1 MVQHNA
7 ETVELRTMSQS
18 RNPEACLLSTSS
30 KSINTRLDCT
40 VLLLLA
46 FAYAFN
52 GLDKSNL
59 TSVAAGSEEFMN
71 QANLTLADITNSVS
85 YYSASWVFFSFATII
100 AQRTGIKYYLA
111 AQIVLTGAICAAHA
125 AIRSRVTL
133 IALRVLLGMAE
144 AAFTGNVF
152 NLLASYYPKYS
163 LGVRI
168 GFYAGAFTMGGAFG
182 GLISYGLLQ
191 VQSAALASWQL
202 VFILEGAVTVLLGL
216 IALVVLPADLET
228 AWFLSSQQKEHVS
241 LRCAAN
247 EDPAER
253 ESVSKEDIITVL
265 KDWRMMLLIVS
276 NICLIIPVTGIAS
289 FLVLIVK
296 GMGYSG
302 PQANLMSVPP
312 FAVATVTV
320 ILVLYVSDRTRERP
334 LIAVASLAVAI
345 LGFIVVAVSKDNNL
359 RYVFLTICSGG
370 VFAPPLLSAALL
382 ANMSPNARIR
392 SVVMGVNGFANVG
405 SVIAGQIF
413 QAKYAPDYGVP
424 VIVTACLLVFSAV
437 SFLVVRFCP
446 KRC

>member
-1 MVQHNA
+1 MAEHNVQPT
-7 ETVELRTMSQS
+7 EPRTMSQS
-18 RNPEACLLSTSS
+18 SDPEARPPAPSF
-30 KSINTRLDCT
+30 KSINTRLDLT
-40 VLLLLA
+40 VLLILA

-85 YYSASWVFFSFATII
+85 YYSASWVIFSFATII

-111 AQIVLTGAICAAHA
+111 AQVVLTGTICAAHA
-125 AIRSRVTL
+125 AIRNRGTL

-152 NLLASYYPKYS
+152 NLLAGYYPKYS

-168 GFYAGAFTMGGAFG
+168 GLYAGAFTLGGAFG

-191 VQSAALASWQL
+191 VHSSALAGWQL
-202 VFILEGAVTVLLGL
+202 VFVIEGAVTILLGL
-216 IALVVLPADLET
+216 IALVVLPGDLET
-228 AWFLSSQQKEHVS
+228 AWFLSLEQKYHVY
-241 LRCAAN
+241 LGRADN
-247 EDPAER
+247 EDPADR
-253 ESVSKEDIITVL
+253 KQVSQEDILTVL
-265 KDWRMMLLIVS
+265 KDWRMMLIIVS
-276 NICLIIPVTGIAS
+276 NICLIIPVTGVTS

-320 ILVLYVSDRTRERP
+320 ILVLYTSDRTRERA
-334 LIAVASLAVAI
+334 LIAVASLAVAV
-345 LGFIVVAVSKDNNL
+345 LGFIVVAVSKDNKL
-359 RYVFLTICSGG
+359 RYVFLTVCSGG

-405 SVIAGQIF
+405 SVVAGQIF

-424 VIVTACLLVFSAV
+424 VIITACLLVFSAV
-437 SFLVVRFCP
+437 GFLVVRFCP
-446 KRC
+446 KRR